1 VWLLHLQRGGA
12 WRRWI
17 DDIIK
22 ALLHNKA
29 QQKEQ
34 NFQPIRTVNPIPF
47 YFIFIQK
54 ILADFQ
60 ILYLKSNLGF
70 EVFFFFNITDFKKLD
85 FCNMI

>member
-1 VWLLHLQRGGA
+1 MWLLHLQRGGA

-70 EVFFFFNITDFKKLD
+70 EVFFFLILRILRNLIFAI
-85 FCNMI
+85 